1 MYVVIFSLVSA
12 AALIFYSVL
21 LFLTWRRG
29 LDRAVTRWFAFYLA
43 SMVIWSLGALM
54 TYVDRR
60 NTATWNKV
68 MVSGTAL
75 MPLAFF
81 GFVQSFLASRR
92 HSSWV
97 PIGAAFAVI
106 LLILT
111 GLGYL
116 AGDISV
122 TASGLIEFS
131 LGPAT
136 PLFGLYYFL
145 FLGLSAYDLVH
156 EFRTTRDYAARNR
169 AKYVS
174 LGLAVIVLGSLTNV
188 APVLSQY
195 PVDIAANT
203 VNALLLAYAIS
214 RYHLLDISVVIRKG
228 LLYFLP
234 TSIIV
239 AGYLLIILLGVNLL
253 RLTGAAEIIFSI
265 AVAFAVAAAL
275 QPVRDRTQGWVDRRF
290 FREKFDSGEMLQR
303 LSHTVASV
311 LDVHQLAGMILDEI
325 TTTMHVTKASMLLKE
340 KESGDYLTIAA
351 RGFAE
356 LTPLRLLADSPI
368 ADWLTVRVACL
379 PHYVVALE
387 PQFAGLW
394 AEERQG
400 LAQAQIE
407 LFVPLLAA
415 EELVGILALGL
426 KRSEAP
432 YGRDEQL
439 TLLTLA
445 NQTAVAV
452 QNARLYQTAVD
463 GEGADQYDPAAGL
476 CRYPGG

>member
-1 MYVVIFSLVSA
+1 
-12 AALIFYSVL
+12 
-21 LFLTWRRG
+21 
-29 LDRAVTRWFAFYLA
+29 
-43 SMVIWSLGALM
+43 
-54 TYVDRR
+54 
-60 NTATWNKV
+60 

-92 HSSWV
+92 HSPWV
-97 PIGAAFAVI
+97 PIGAALAAI

-156 EFRTTRDYAARNR
+156 ELRTTRDYAARNR

-174 LGLAVIVLGSLTNV
+174 LGLAVIVFGSLTNV

-203 VNALLLAYAIS
+203 VNALLLTYAIS
-214 RYHLLDISVVIRKG
+214 RYHLLDIGIVIRKG
-228 LLYFLP
+228 LLYFVP
-234 TSIIV
+234 TFIIV

-275 QPVRDRTQGWVDRRF
+275 QPDTRSHPGLGGPALLPREIRFGRDAPAVEPHGRLGAGRAAVGGH
-290 FREKFDSGEMLQR
+290 DSG
-303 LSHTVASV
+303 
-311 LDVHQLAGMILDEI
+311 
-325 TTTMHVTKASMLLKE
+325 
-340 KESGDYLTIAA
+340 
-351 RGFAE
+351 
-356 LTPLRLLADSPI
+356 
-368 ADWLTVRVACL
+368 
-379 PHYVVALE
+379 
-387 PQFAGLW
+387 
-394 AEERQG
+394 
-400 LAQAQIE
+400 
-407 LFVPLLAA
+407 
-415 EELVGILALGL
+415 
-426 KRSEAP
+426 
-432 YGRDEQL
+432 
-439 TLLTLA
+439 
-445 NQTAVAV
+445 
-452 QNARLYQTAVD
+452 
-463 GEGADQYDPAAGL
+463 
-476 CRYPGG
+476 